1 MRPPRFRL
9 RTLLV
14 AVAALAL
21 ALGVVR
27 AAPALLPLA
36 GLLIP
41 ALKFTVEAARRR
53 GSRGEPPGEAWL
65 IGTGLAALAAFGLI
79 LIAVALVAVGPSAA
93 LLSLSPVAD

>member
-9 RTLLV
+9 RTLLM

-21 ALGVVR
+21 ALGVAR

-41 ALKFTVEAARRR
+41 ALKFTAEAARRR
-53 GSRGEPPGEAWL
+53 GSRGEPPGGAWL
-65 IGTGLAALAAFGLI
+65 IGTGLAAFGLI

-93 LLSLSPVAD
+93 LLSLSPVTD